1 MLIELL
7 IATALSLVIMAGIL
21 ALFTGTKQT
30 FALEQAV
37 SRVQSDGN
45 AAMTLLEGQIR
56 LAGYPEDSLVLETGV
71 VGNDGKGGNYAVSA
85 NAGQAFTETVSG
97 DSSLILQFEAPY
109 DGFFN
114 CAGEMFN
121 VNQTIA
127 VRIAL
132 SDIDGD
138 GIESLTCQGTSAPA
152 VLVDD
157 VTNLQFEYGELSSG
171 AAAVPVEYRA
181 YTDVGNTRNVV
192 AISVSFDVNA
202 DHASLQANTFSTTVP
217 IRNQVHQ

>member
-1 MLIELL
+1 LL
-7 IATALSLVIMAGIL
+7 IAMTLSLVIMAGIL
-21 ALFTGTKQT
+21 ALLTGTKQT
-30 FALEQAV
+30 FTLQQAV

-45 AAMTLLEGQIR
+45 AAMMLLEGQIR
-56 LAGYPEDSLVLETGV
+56 TAGYPEDSLVLETGV
-71 VGNDGKGGNYAVSA
+71 VGKDGKGGNYAISA
-85 NAGQAFTETVSG
+85 DAGQAFSETVSG

-114 CAGEMFN
+114 CAGEVFS
-121 VNQTIA
+121 VNDTIA

-138 GIESLTCQGTSAPA
+138 GIDSLTCQGISAPA

-171 AAAVPVEYRA
+171 ATAVPVEYKA
-181 YTDVGNTRNVV
+181 YSDVGNTRNVV
-192 AISVSFDVNA
+192 AVRVSFDVNA
-202 DHASLQANTFSTTVP
+202 DHPSLQARTFSTTVP

>member
-1 MLIELL
+1 
-7 IATALSLVIMAGIL
+7 
-21 ALFTGTKQT
+21 
-30 FALEQAV
+30 
-37 SRVQSDGN
+37 
-45 AAMTLLEGQIR
+45 
-56 LAGYPEDSLVLETGV
+56 
-71 VGNDGKGGNYAVSA
+71 
-85 NAGQAFTETVSG
+85 
-97 DSSLILQFEAPY
+97 
-109 DGFFN
+109 
-114 CAGEMFN
+114 MFN